1 MTFQQLSVKQRNLLR
16 QSLRDFDSRWDEN
29 FSLLRSEENGFSYHG
44 TRESAFYALA
54 LLIRQQRG
62 DLERAVR
69 IIHAILDL
77 QLLSPGQIWHGT
89 FPYGPEYAPPV
100 KSPLEIS
107 ALTPLARWQGDVLW
121 GQFTA
126 AFRERLRRQDALR
139 DASDNILD
147 QLSAAL
153 HEVFPVVWETY
164 DPNWREFIFASFA
177 LILEDFDCFLPAETV
192 TAMERAALEG
202 LKGARFRAESGL
214 TPLNTNVEVMHVF
227 IFDAFSRRFQDPE
240 LAAYASGYASRF
252 SRDYQKH
259 HAVAEFNSPT
269 YNGVVL
275 SYAGLLRARSRL
287 DTVRRMG
294 EMLEEG
300 LWQDFAEFYNPAM
313 KTVSGPFSRAYG
325 LQIDGTA
332 FPMLIYLGV
341 DGIPEEQEP
350 PFGPETESASVICCS
365 EVTIPGSVQRL
376 LLASSAEERTVR
388 KEFRELAERGEPGK
402 NRSLCTAT
410 AWITDHLMIGAL
422 RGSTNTS
429 HQLHAAVVH
438 WRNPKGAVSGMR
450 LRRRT
455 ADGRLV
461 HLRTVLFEMNAARE
475 ILSGSVYN
483 ETTEPVQCSFEI
495 ESPRASAGYYT
506 SEVWE
511 VDGLRCRCALAL
523 ENQSGEIR
531 PAFILPEIKGKNL
544 VWLNLLMK
552 PGEKLRIEINIS
564 LIE

>member
-1 MTFQQLSVKQRNLLR
+1 MTFQQLSVKQRNLLK

-62 DLERAVR
+62 DVERAVR

-100 KSPLEIS
+100 KAPVEIS

-121 GQFTA
+121 GQLTA
-126 AFRERLRRQDALR
+126 AFRAKLRRQDILR
-139 DASDNILD
+139 DASENILD
-147 QLSAAL
+147 QLSASL
-153 HEVFPVVWETY
+153 REVFPVVWETY
-164 DPNWREFIFASFA
+164 DPNWREFILSSFA
-177 LILEDFDCFLPAETV
+177 LMLEDFDSFLPAETV
-192 TAMERAALEG
+192 KEMEAAAMEG

-214 TPLNTNVEVMHVF
+214 TPLNTNVRVMHVY
-227 IFDAFSRRFQDPE
+227 IFDAFSRRFQDPD
-240 LAAYASGYASRF
+240 LAAYASDYASCF
-252 SRDYQKH
+252 LKDYQKY

-275 SYAGLLRARSRL
+275 SYTGLLRTRSRL
-287 DTVRRMG
+287 DAVRNMG
-294 EMLEEG
+294 NMLEEG
-300 LWQDFAEFYNPAM
+300 LWENFADFYNPAM

-325 LQIDGTA
+325 LRIDGTA

-341 DGIPEEQEP
+341 DEIPEEHEP

-365 EVTIPGSVQRL
+365 DVSIPEKVKSL
-376 LLASSAEERTVR
+376 LLASSANERSVR

-402 NRSLCTAT
+402 NHSLCTAT
-410 AWITDHLMIGAL
+410 AWITDRLMIGAL

-438 WRNPKGAVSGMR
+438 WRNTQGSVSGMR

-455 ADGRLV
+455 ADGRLI
-461 HLRTVLFEMNAARE
+461 HLRTVLFDMNAARE
-475 ILSGSVYN
+475 VLSGTVSN
-483 ETTEPVQCSFEI
+483 ETTESILCSFEI
-495 ESPRASAGYYT
+495 ESPRASAGCYT
-506 SEVWE
+506 AEAWE
-511 VDGLRCRCALAL
+511 MDGLRCCCTLAV
-523 ENQSGEIR
+523 EKISGEIH
-531 PAFILPEIKGKNL
+531 PANILPEIKGKNL
-544 VWLNLLMK
+544 VWISILLN
-552 PGEKLRIEINIS
+552 PGEKLRTEISFS
-564 LIE
+564 LN